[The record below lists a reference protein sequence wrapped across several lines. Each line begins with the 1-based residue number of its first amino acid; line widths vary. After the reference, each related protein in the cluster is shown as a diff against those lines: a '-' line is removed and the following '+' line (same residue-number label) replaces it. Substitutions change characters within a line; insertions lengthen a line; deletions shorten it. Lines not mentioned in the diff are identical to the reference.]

1 MATPPPQKQQAQ
13 QVSVQHVGRASSDEL
28 LRKFADPDAPRAA
41 AATPPR
47 RSLKRSSRRVASGLS
62 ARDSDASAAAG
73 VTAAALAAPKRR
85 RSIGGST
92 GLLLPTASARKA
104 RARRARADDAAGIGL
119 LLAALERVS
128 SSSDVSFLLFFCP
141 RCIGHCLILVCLLVD
156 VEEDCGGGV
165 QDVRGEAPD
174 QPRPA
179 HQRHGLMSAD
189 PAGAPSLSSARVR
202 LIAEMFY
209 SFQKQVAE

>member
-1 MATPPPQKQQAQ
+1 MATPPQQKQQPQ

-28 LRKFADPDAPRAA
+28 LRKFADPDAPRA

-128 SSSDVSFLLFFCP
+128 SSSDVSFLFFLP
-141 RCIGHCLILVCLLVD
+141 SLHRALPDSGLLV
-156 VEEDCGGGV
+156 
-165 QDVRGEAPD
+165 RT
-174 QPRPA
+174 
-179 HQRHGLMSAD
+179 S
-189 PAGAPSLSSARVR
+189 
-202 LIAEMFY
+202 
-209 SFQKQVAE
+209 

>member
-128 SSSDVSFLLFFCP
+128 SSSDVSFLFFLP
-141 RCIGHCLILVCLLVD
+141 SLHRALPDSGLLV
-156 VEEDCGGGV
+156 
-165 QDVRGEAPD
+165 RT
-174 QPRPA
+174 
-179 HQRHGLMSAD
+179 S
-189 PAGAPSLSSARVR
+189 
-202 LIAEMFY
+202 
-209 SFQKQVAE
+209 

>member
-1 MATPPPQKQQAQ
+1 MATPPQQKQQPQ

-28 LRKFADPDAPRAA
+28 LRKFADPDAPRA

-119 LLAALERVS
+119 LLAALERTWRKTV
-128 SSSDVSFLLFFCP
+128 
-141 RCIGHCLILVCLLVD
+141 
-156 VEEDCGGGV
+156 
-165 QDVRGEAPD
+165 
-174 QPRPA
+174 
-179 HQRHGLMSAD
+179 
-189 PAGAPSLSSARVR
+189 AGASKMFVERHRTNHVL
-202 LIAEMFY
+202 LISDM
-209 SFQKQVAE
+209 V